1 VIKKIYKHA
10 NIYFVELGKTSKRR
24 RSMNNKNDLA
34 MQIGKRLKELRKEAD
49 LTLKRL
55 AEETKLSVP
64 LLSRIENG
72 FVMPS
77 IPTLQEIAN
86 TLKVEVGHF
95 FKKEDEK
102 GYVIRR
108 QGERK
113 ISYSKKGANKGRPIY
128 KTELL
133 AEGMENPFMEPAIV
147 TLIGKEEEARLVTH
161 VGQEFFYVL
170 EGRMELTL
178 GRNKYV
184 LKKGDSAYWNGS
196 VPHMGVSLSKRP
208 AKTLNVHMIPGSRV
222 GSFEI
227 KD

>member
-1 VIKKIYKHA
+1 
-10 NIYFVELGKTSKRR
+10 
-24 RSMNNKNDLA
+24 MNNKNDLA
-34 MQIGKRLKELRKEAD
+34 TQIGKKLKELRKELD

-72 FVMPS
+72 IVMPS

-86 TLKVEVGHF
+86 VLKVDVGYF

-113 ISYSKKGANKGRPIY
+113 ISYAKKGAKRRKAVYI
-128 KTELL
+128 TELL
-133 AEGMENPFMEPAIV
+133 AEGMDNPFMEPAIV
-147 TLIGKEEEARLVTH
+147 TLIGKEEDTKLSTH

-170 EGRMELTL
+170 EGEMELTL
-178 GRNKYV
+178 GAKKYI
-184 LKKGDSAYWNGS
+184 LGKGDSAYWNGS
-196 VPHMGVSLSKRP
+196 VPHKGVSLSKKP

-222 GSFEI
+222 GTFEI

>member
-1 VIKKIYKHA
+1 MDK
-10 NIYFVELGKTSKRR
+10 
-24 RSMNNKNDLA
+24 KNDLA
-34 MQIGKRLKELRKEAD
+34 TQIGKRLKELRKEVD

-55 AEETKLSVP
+55 AEETKLSIP

-72 FVMPS
+72 LVMPS
-77 IPTLQEIAN
+77 IPTLQGIAN
-86 TLKVEVGHF
+86 VLKVDVGYF

-113 ISYSKKGANKGRPIY
+113 ISYAKKGAKGGKAVYI
-128 KTELL
+128 TELL
-133 AEGMENPFMEPAIV
+133 AEGMDNPFMEPAIV
-147 TLIGKEEEARLVTH
+147 TLIGKEEETKLSTH

-170 EGRMELTL
+170 EGKMELTL
-178 GRNKYV
+178 GAKKHV
-184 LKKGDSAYWNGS
+184 LEKGDSAYWNGS
-196 VPHMGVSLSKRP
+196 VPHKGVSLSKKP

>member
-1 VIKKIYKHA
+1 
-10 NIYFVELGKTSKRR
+10 
-24 RSMNNKNDLA
+24 MNNKNDLA
-34 MQIGKRLKELRKEAD
+34 KQIGKRLKELRKEVD

-72 FVMPS
+72 LVMPS

-86 TLKVEVGHF
+86 TLKVDVGYF

-113 ISYSKKGANKGRPIY
+113 ISYSKKGKKEGKAVYI
-128 KTELL
+128 TELL

-147 TLIGKEEEARLVTH
+147 TLIGKEEETILSSH

-178 GRNKYV
+178 GAKKYI
-184 LKKGDSAYWNGS
+184 LKEGDSAYWNGS
-196 VPHMGVSLSKRP
+196 VVHKGVSLSKKP
-208 AKTLNVHMIPGSRV
+208 AKTLNVHMIPGSRI
-222 GSFEI
+222 GTFERE
-227 KD
+227 D